1 MRARQQRNTKQYLHF
16 KDRDVLDLEGAM
28 ELTTPIYRST
38 AAFKDNGVFEVFAK
52 FDSGVPFN
60 ESAAKRYLAPRL
72 KELFGSSK
80 SLLIVECLPH
90 KQRRQ
95 RGLGRFANIEYYA
108 KCDKPEPS
116 KVQQLQYIVR
126 DMIEHCKE
134 EPRDEEE

>member
-16 KDRDVLDLEGAM
+16 KDRDVLDIEGTM

-38 AAFKDNGVFEVFAK
+38 AAFKDSGVLEIFAK

-72 KELFGSSK
+72 AALFSPRK
-80 SLLIVECLPH
+80 YLLIVECLPH
-90 KQRRQ
+90 KMRRQ
-95 RGLGRFANIEYYA
+95 RNLGRYTNIEYYA

-116 KVQQLQYIVR
+116 KVQMLQYIVR